1 MPFPAQTFRV
11 LIASP
16 SDLSEERDAATAV
29 INDWNAQHAAAE
41 GAVLLPIR
49 WETHARPQSGI
60 RPQQA
65 INDQLVSKCDILLG
79 MFWTRL
85 GTSTG
90 IADSGTLEEI
100 DQFVAASKPALL
112 YFSRR
117 PIDPNKIDMA
127 QHKKLKVFKGQTL
140 KSALTGDFAD
150 IQSLRDQLMRH
161 LTDQMRALKVTRP
174 KQDKIEQAKRL
185 TELFKLHKEEKISPD
200 EFATFRER
208 MMGPARTKAQTT
220 DPVKPGEVGPN
231 GHPIIYLKN
240 GDKVE
245 VLPNDEDPNG
255 EPWHMIL
262 RRNDKDILSARE
274 EFWEKVWW
282 NRHQN
287 WLYRLSTGEDK
298 ITPELETVFKTA
310 RKAARRIE
318 RKYGKKNLGWDD
330 FEWGMVNGKLS
341 ALNWVLGD
349 EWDFLDT

>member
-16 SDLSEERDAATAV
+16 SDLSDERDAATGV
-29 INDWNAQHAAAE
+29 INEWNAQHAAAE
-41 GAVLLPIR
+41 GVVLLPVR
-49 WETHARPQSGI
+49 WETHARPQSGV

-85 GTSTG
+85 GTNTG
-90 IADSGTLEEI
+90 VTESGTLEEI

-117 PIDPNKIDMA
+117 PIDPTKIDA
-127 QHKKLKVFKGQTL
+127 KQHAKLKGFKKETL
-140 KSALTGDFAD
+140 KNALTGEFATL
-150 IQSLRDQLMRH
+150 QALRDQLMRH
-161 LTDQMRALKVTRP
+161 LTDQVRDLKTTRP
-174 KQDKIEQAKRL
+174 KQDRLDQAKRL
-185 TELFKLHKEEKISPD
+185 TELFKLHKEENIAPED
-200 EFATFRER
+200 FAKFREQ
-208 MMGPARTKAQTT
+208 MMGPARTKAQTS

-245 VLPNDEDPNG
+245 ELPNEEDPDG

-262 RRNDKDILSARE
+262 RRNDKDLLAARE
-274 EFWEKVWW
+274 EYWEKVWW
-282 NRHQN
+282 NRHQI
-287 WLYRLSTGEDK
+287 WLEKLASGEDK
-298 ITPELETVFKTA
+298 LAKNMTTIFATA

-318 RKYGKKNLGWDD
+318 RKYGKKNLGWDTFD
-330 FEWGMVNGKLS
+330 WGMVNGKLS

>member
-1 MPFPAQTFRV
+1 MPFNAQTFRV

-16 SDLSEERDAATAV
+16 SDLLEERETATAV
-29 INDWNAQHAAAE
+29 INDWNAQHAVAE
-41 GAVLLPIR
+41 GIVLLPVK
-49 WETHARPQSGI
+49 WETHARPQRAV

-65 INDQLVSKCDILLG
+65 INEQLVTKCDILIG

-90 IADSGTLEEI
+90 VADSGTLEEI
-100 DQFVAASKPALL
+100 DLFAGASKPALL

-117 PIDPNKIDMA
+117 PIDPDKIDMV
-127 QHKKLKVFKGQTL
+127 QHKKLKAFKGGTL
-140 KSALTGDFAD
+140 KNSLVGEFSD

-161 LTDQMRALKVTRP
+161 LTDQVRDLRITRP
-174 KQDKIEQAKRL
+174 KKDKLDQAKRL
-185 TELFKLHKEEKISPD
+185 TELFKLHKEENISPE
-200 EFATFRER
+200 EFAKFREQ
-208 MMGPARTKAQTT
+208 MMGPARTKAQTS
-220 DPVKPGEVGPN
+220 DPIKPGEVGPN
-231 GHPIIYLKN
+231 GHRIIYLKN

-245 VLPNDEDPNG
+245 VLPNEEDPEG

-262 RRNDKDILSARE
+262 RRNDKDMLAARE
-274 EFWEKVWW
+274 EFWDKVWW

-287 WLYRLSTGEDK
+287 WLYRLAKGAET
-298 ITPELETVFKTA
+298 ITPERVAIFKTA

-318 RKYGKKNLGWDD
+318 KKYGKKNLGWDD

-349 EWDFLDT
+349 DWDFLDT